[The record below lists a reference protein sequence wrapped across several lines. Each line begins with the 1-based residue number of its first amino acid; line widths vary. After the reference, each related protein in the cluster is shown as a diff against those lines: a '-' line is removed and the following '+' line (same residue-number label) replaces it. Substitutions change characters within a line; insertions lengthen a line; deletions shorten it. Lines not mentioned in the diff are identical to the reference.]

1 MGPANGMSHI
11 AHLPHCPKF
20 SWDTKN
26 CPWTD
31 GVGNQEPYAHAVKQ
45 WSLFHDGL
53 SDNNSN
59 KINKQLRGIVLE
71 GNLYGRAK
79 DLAKSISPT
88 ELSSERGADLIVST
102 IHQRDPL
109 SVVSSIYADFSH
121 LLSIRRGSNE
131 SLRNFELRFAAQLSK
146 FRANGQLVC
155 LHESL
160 TAFMLLNNADVDDA
174 QRVAILSAASS
185 NDVSVTSSSDN
196 DAFLQNVQYIS
207 VAAILRQ
214 CDRNRHKTDTTI
226 NRTSRTLGS
235 SSANFRPRGRGK

>member
-11 AHLPHCPKF
+11 AHLPHRPKF

-53 SDNNSN
+53 ADNNSN

-88 ELSSERGADLIVST
+88 KLSSERGADLIVST

-109 SVVSSIYADFSH
+109 SVVS
-121 LLSIRRGSNE
+121 
-131 SLRNFELRFAAQLSK
+131 
-146 FRANGQLVC
+146 
-155 LHESL
+155 
-160 TAFMLLNNADVDDA
+160 
-174 QRVAILSAASS
+174 
-185 NDVSVTSSSDN
+185 
-196 DAFLQNVQYIS
+196 
-207 VAAILRQ
+207 
-214 CDRNRHKTDTTI
+214 
-226 NRTSRTLGS
+226 
-235 SSANFRPRGRGK
+235 